1 MTKFSFVILLGVFIS
16 ASASGMI
23 QTLQVPELIKTA
35 DFILIAKVKE
45 KKQVN
50 EPKAKFPQIKNVLES
65 EKFLKGKLPEDTPLE
80 ILTFDSQGE
89 WVEDVITF
97 PEKGERVLLF
107 LKEGKNGN
115 LVPVNGIQ
123 GVWPLLPDSDKT
135 LGMGFSY
142 SIEVVEEEIKSQS
155 GK

>member
-1 MTKFSFVILLGVFIS
+1 MAKLSFAILLGVFIS
-16 ASASGMI
+16 VSANGMI
-23 QTLQVPELIKTA
+23 QTLPVPELIKSA
-35 DFILIAKVKE
+35 EFVLIAKVKE
-45 KKQVN
+45 KSQVK
-50 EPKAKFPQIKNVLES
+50 ELKAKFPQIKNVLES
-65 EKFLKGKLPEDTPLE
+65 EKFLKGKLPEGTPLE

-89 WVEDVITF
+89 RVEDVVTF

-107 LKEGKNGN
+107 LKKGKNGN

-135 LGMGFSY
+135 LGMGFRY